1 MKRFLLAMIVVLT
14 ASMEATSGDPGPE
27 ARDVLIHPAIV
38 SALRLT
44 PAQTAHIA
52 ALQRAFREEMDP
64 LRERLLARRLELGE
78 LWAKNPPEREA
89 IRRKQEEIQAIQ
101 QEMEDRMIRH
111 QLECRRVLSP
121 EQQEKLGALLGEH
134 GGRGLRPDSQAASP
148 AGDR

>member
-1 MKRFLLAMIVVLT
+1 MKRFFLTVIVVLT
-14 ASMEATSGDPGPE
+14 ASMEATSGDPEPAG
-27 ARDVLIHPAIV
+27 RDVLIHPAIV

-52 ALQRAFREEMDP
+52 ALRRAFREEMDP

-78 LWAKNPPEREA
+78 LWAKSPPEREA

-101 QEMEDRMIRH
+101 QEMQDRMMRY
-111 QLECRRVLSP
+111 QLECRRVLTP

-134 GGRGLRPDSQAASP
+134 VGRGLLPDSRPASP